1 MSEAA
6 GGGLWRSLREAIAGV
21 DRDFTQEPLNRAIVL
36 LAVPMVLEMCME
48 SLFGIVDIFWV
59 ARLGEAAVAGVGV
72 TESLLTVVY
81 GLALGISMATTAMV
95 ARRTGEK
102 DAEGASRA
110 AAQSVLLGLLVS
122 AAIAIPGALMA
133 PRLLHWMGA
142 EPNVVE
148 SGVDYTRVIFA
159 SAPSILLLFLMN
171 AIFRGAGDAAI
182 AMRVLWIAN
191 LINMA
196 LDPVLIYGLGPFP
209 ALGVAGAAWATA
221 IGRSCGVAIQLA
233 AFMQR
238 RGRVNIARRHFNPS
252 WNILR
257 RLSRVSATGTLQFLI
272 AQASWIALIRV
283 IAASGSSALAG
294 YTIAIRIIV
303 FSILPSWG
311 LSNAAATLVGQNLGA
326 RRPERAESSV
336 WRVGL
341 YNMLFLGALSIVFIA
356 MPEPLVRLFTR
367 EPQIIRYGADC
378 LRVLSYGYVFYA
390 YGMVLVQA
398 FNGAGD
404 TTTPTIINL
413 CCYWLVQLPLAYLL
427 GIRLQLGAYGA
438 YWAVPAAEGLLALV
452 GIWIFR
458 QGRWKKQ
465 VI

>member
-6 GGGLWRSLREAIAGV
+6 GRGLWRSLREAIAGV
-21 DRDFTQEPLNRAIVL
+21 DRDYTQEPLNRAIVL

-72 TESLLTVVY
+72 TESLLTVIY
-81 GLALGISMATTAMV
+81 GLALGISMATTAIV

-102 DAEGASRA
+102 DAEGAAKA
-110 AAQSVLLGLLVS
+110 AAQSILLGLIVS
-122 AAIAIPGALMA
+122 AAIAIPGSLMA
-133 PRLLHWMGA
+133 PRLLEWMGA
-142 EPNVVE
+142 EQKVVE
-148 SGVDYTRVIFA
+148 SGAGYTRIIFA

-171 AIFRGAGDAAI
+171 SIFRGAGDAVI
-182 AMRVLWIAN
+182 AMRVLWAAN

-196 LDPVLIYGLGPFP
+196 LDPVLIYGLGPIP
-209 ALGVAGAAWATA
+209 AMGVAGAAWATA
-221 IGRSCGVAIQLA
+221 IGRSCGVLMQLV
-233 AFMQR
+233 AFVKR
-238 RGRVNIARRHFNPS
+238 RSKVKVTRRHFAPS
-252 WNILR
+252 WSILR
-257 RLSRVSATGTLQFLI
+257 RLSRISATGTLQFLI

-283 IAASGSSALAG
+283 IAVSGSAALAG
-294 YTIAIRIIV
+294 YTIAIRIII

-341 YNMLFLGALSIVFIA
+341 YNMVFLGALSVVFILI
-356 MPEPLVRLFTR
+356 PEPLVALFTS
-367 EPQIIRYGADC
+367 EQQVIHYGGGC

-413 CCYWLVQLPLAYLL
+413 FCYWLVQIPLAWLL
-427 GIRLQLGAYGA
+427 GIHLGLGAYGA
-438 YWAVPAAEGLLALV
+438 YWAVPGAEGLLAVV
-452 GIWIFR
+452 GIWVFR

>member
-6 GGGLWRSLREAIAGV
+6 GAELWRSLRDAIAGAE
-21 DRDFTQEPLNRAIVL
+21 RDYTKEPLNRAIVL

-59 ARLGEAAVAGVGV
+59 ARLGEAATAGVGV
-72 TESLLTVVY
+72 TESMMTVVY
-81 GLALGISMATTAMV
+81 GVAMGVSMATTAMV

-102 DAEGASRA
+102 HEEGAAKA
-110 AAQSVLLGLLVS
+110 AAQSILLGLILS
-122 AAIAIPGALMA
+122 AAIALPGALLA
-133 PRLLHWMGA
+133 PQLLAWMGS
-142 EPNVVE
+142 EPAVVE
-148 SGVDYTRVIFA
+148 ASANYALVIFM
-159 SAPSILLLFLMN
+159 SAPSIMLLFLMN
-171 AIFRGAGDAAI
+171 AIFRGAGDALI
-182 AMRVLWIAN
+182 AMRVLWVAN
-191 LINMA
+191 LINIA
-196 LDPVLIYGLGPFP
+196 LDPLLIYGFGPVP
-209 ALGVAGAAWATA
+209 AMGVTGAAWATA
-221 IGRSCGVAIQLA
+221 IGRSCGVLMQMTQFLRHKSRIQI
-233 AFMQR
+233 
-238 RGRVNIARRHFNPS
+238 VKRHFVPA
-252 WNILR
+252 WTILR

-283 IAASGSSALAG
+283 IATSGSAALAG
-294 YTIAIRIIV
+294 YTIAIRIII

-341 YNMLFLGALSIVFIA
+341 YNMVFLGALSLVFIA
-356 MPEPLVRLFTR
+356 VPGQLVALFT
-367 EPQIIRYGADC
+367 ENPEVILHGADC
-378 LRVLSYGYVFYA
+378 LRFLSYVYVFYA

-413 CCYWLVQLPLAYLL
+413 CCYWAFQIPLAWLL
-427 GIRLQLGAYGA
+427 GVHFELGAYGA
-438 YWAVPAAEGLLALV
+438 YWAVPTAEGLLAVV
-452 GIWIFR
+452 GIWVFR
-458 QGRWKKQ
+458 RGRWKKQ

>member
-1 MSEAA
+1 MSEPA
-6 GGGLWRSLREAIAGV
+6 GRGLWPSLRDAIAGV
-21 DRDFTQEPLNRAIVL
+21 ERDYTQEPLNRAIVL
-36 LAVPMVLEMCME
+36 LAIPMVLEMCME

-59 ARLGEAAVAGVGV
+59 ARLGESAVAGVGV

-102 DAEGASRA
+102 DAEGAAKA
-110 AAQSVLLGLLVS
+110 AAQSILLGLVVS
-122 AAIAIPGALMA
+122 AVIAAPGFFFAVK
-133 PRLLHWMGA
+133 LLGWMGA
-142 EPNVVE
+142 EPAVIAA
-148 SGVDYTRVIFA
+148 SVDYTRVIFL

-171 AIFRGAGDAAI
+171 AVFRGAGDAAI
-182 AMRVLWIAN
+182 AMRVLWAAN
-191 LINMA
+191 LLNIV
-196 LDPVLIYGLGPFP
+196 LDPIMIFGFGPVP

-221 IGRSCGVAIQLA
+221 VGRTFGVCLQLA
-233 AFMQR
+233 AFMKH
-238 RGRVNIARRHFNPS
+238 RGRINIATRHFAPS
-252 WNILR
+252 WRILR

-283 IAASGSSALAG
+283 IAISGSAALAG
-294 YTIAIRIIV
+294 YTIAIRIII

-326 RRPERAESSV
+326 RRPERAEASV

-341 YNMLFLGALSIVFIA
+341 YNMVFLGALGLVFIA
-356 MPEPLVRLFTR
+356 IPEPLIALFTTNSSV
-367 EPQIIRYGADC
+367 IRYGADC

-413 CCYWLVQLPLAYLL
+413 FCYWAVQIPLAWFL
-427 GIRLQLGAYGA
+427 GIRLELGAHGA
-438 YWAVPAAEGLLALV
+438 YWAVPAAEGLLAV
-452 GIWIFR
+452 IGIWVFR
-458 QGRWKKQ
+458 KGRWKKQ
-465 VI
+465 II